1 MRKLVKK
8 ALSSL
13 RTTTSSAVLLF
24 LVELAILHVYRCS
37 FFFGPQMPSSHST
50 IVSFTYLE
58 LSSRPFW
65 SPVRTIS
72 FTWSCMTA
80 FVIILSTVP
89 FLWMDYFLWTSFSF
103 FTFSSKQVVTAVDR
117 SWWCF
122 ELCICM
128 PMKVSTSAAKRLNSA
143 AMRNHIAKAAGFW
156 VKTLKPPW
164 IVVVCSRVQLH
175 DLVLF
180 AQNGIVDI
188 LVPLQEF
195 FMQSRITW
203 FELLHLSKVEW
214 CHSDIVKSIKW
225 RGIPAQGLKWFQ
237 MKLLVAL
244 SSGTKEHSYTS
255 YKLHVVIGKLNVRI
269 LGINLLLKLSSF
281 S

>member
-1 MRKLVKK
+1 MVMLW
-8 ALSSL
+8 
-13 RTTTSSAVLLF
+13 AVH
-24 LVELAILHVYRCS
+24 LHAYEG
-37 FFFGPQMPSSHST
+37 FH
-50 IVSFTYLE
+50 
-58 LSSRPFW
+58 
-65 SPVRTIS
+65 
-72 FTWSCMTA
+72 
-80 FVIILSTVP
+80 
-89 FLWMDYFLWTSFSF
+89 
-103 FTFSSKQVVTAVDR
+103 FSSQATQFSCYEKPYCQSCWFLGQNLETSLNR
-117 SWWCF
+117 CCF
-122 ELCICM
+122 FSC
-128 PMKVSTSAAKRLNSA
+128 S
-143 AMRNHIAKAAGFW
+143 IAWSG
-156 VKTLKPPW
+156 P
-164 IVVVCSRVQLH
+164 
-175 DLVLF
+175 F

-269 LGINLLLKLSSF
+269 LGINLLLKSSSF